1 MNEIR
6 AGLVGLEY
14 YSPDSKKWGQV
25 SRPQNTKF
33 SLQAH
38 SHARYALLRVVL
50 AAGQDF
56 VSITETVGDDGE
68 PDLKFKL
75 DGKKIESVGKPAIG
89 EFLRKLQV
97 CMDDPIN

>member
-1 MNEIR
+1 
-6 AGLVGLEY
+6 
-14 YSPDSKKWGQV
+14 
-25 SRPQNTKF
+25 
-33 SLQAH
+33 
-38 SHARYALLRVVL
+38 L

-56 VSITETVGDDGE
+56 VSITETIGDDGE

-97 CMDDPIN
+97 CDDPIN